1 MSGGKSG
8 RRATFTTPWNQ
19 VPKIGSQELAE
30 SRPPHSP
37 GGLYGGARSEGG
49 RISATGGKFWAKRRI
64 LWGIASGASGLSP
77 PQAEN
82 FFENDAFKE
91 KIY

>member
-1 MSGGKSG
+1 MIACDEGDREMAAGPHRSSEGGCRKPPSYGMLG
-8 RRATFTTPWNQ
+8 R
-19 VPKIGSQELAE
+19 
-30 SRPPHSP
+30 
-37 GGLYGGARSEGG
+37 EGG
-49 RISATGGKFWAKRRI
+49 RISAAGGKFWAKIRI

>member
-1 MSGGKSG
+1 MISTAPSSYTGVLVEQGGGVSD
-8 RRATFTTPWNQ
+8 FQLP
-19 VPKIGSQELAE
+19 
-30 SRPPHSP
+30 
-37 GGLYGGARSEGG
+37 
-49 RISATGGKFWAKRRI
+49 GKFWAKIRI